1 MSGAAPGGGLPEG
14 LIYVEE
20 EMTLEDR
27 MEEYP
32 FLRLRT
38 SEGIEADVFERKFGK
53 DVHEVFGDAIKANI
67 SRGLLEDKDGRI
79 RLTESGLDFA
89 DAVIRD
95 FLG

>member
-1 MSGAAPGGGLPEG
+1 
-14 LIYVEE
+14 
-20 EMTLEDR
+20 MTLEDR
-27 MEEYP
+27 MAEYP

-38 SEGIEADVFERKFGK
+38 SEGIEADVFERKFGR
-53 DVHEVFGDAIKANI
+53 DVHEVFGDAIKANV
-67 SRGLLEDKDGRI
+67 SRGLLEDKGGHI